1 MFPELHF
8 DNKLND
14 FINDTRNL
22 CRISE
27 IIQHGKGYLLKQEDG
42 NFIKFESIDTISFI
56 PKSKLVLA
64 LDGFNNTKYRT
75 TIKIGRFISKFMIK
89 EARINFNISDRDIE
103 IFVNLYKS
111 YFDTDTTK
119 YKIVSGDEILKWYLY
134 ENYHLPLGFQHGSLW
149 NSCMRYREKNS
160 YMNIYAV
167 NPEKVKMLVHISE
180 DGKLRTRALL
190 WEEVYDQHGN
200 KFKVMDRI
208 YSVYDYE
215 VLSFKKWATDNNYIY
230 KKEQSSKRERLFVTP
245 DGTTDLKLKV
255 KLDKWKIDCYPYI
268 DTFKFLNY
276 GNGVLSNNDDCFFDF
291 ILIQNDGSLERE
303 ECETDTD
310 F

>member
-14 FINDTRNL
+14 FIKDTRNL

-27 IIQHGKGYLLKQEDG
+27 ILQHGKGYLLKQDG

-64 LDGFNNTKYRT
+64 LDGFSNTKYRT
-75 TIKIGRFISKFMIK
+75 TVKVGRFISKFMLK

-103 IFVNLYKS
+103 VFVNLFKS
-111 YFDTDTTK
+111 YFDTDTSK
-119 YKIVSGDEILKWYLY
+119 YKIVSGDEILDWYLY
-134 ENYHLPLGFQHGSLW
+134 ENYHLPFGFQHGSLW

-167 NPEKVKMLVHISE
+167 NPEKVKMLVHINE

-190 WEEVYDQHGN
+190 WEEVYDQNGN

-230 KKEQSSKRERLFVTP
+230 KKEQSSKKERLFVTP
-245 DGTTDLKLKV
+245 DGTMDLKLKV
-255 KLDKWKIDCYPYI
+255 KLDKWKIEYYPYI

-276 GNGVLSNNDDCFFDF
+276 SNGVLSNNDDCFYDF

-303 ECETDTD
+303 EIDSDSD

>member
-27 IIQHGKGYLLKQEDG
+27 ILQHGKGYLLKQDG

-64 LDGFNNTKYRT
+64 LDGFSNTKYRT
-75 TIKIGRFISKFMIK
+75 TVKVGRFISKFMLK

-103 IFVNLYKS
+103 IFVNLFKS
-111 YFDTDTTK
+111 YFDTDTSK
-119 YKIVSGDEILKWYLY
+119 YKIVSGDEILDWYLY
-134 ENYHLPLGFQHGSLW
+134 ENYHLPFGHKHGSLW

-167 NPEKVKMLVHISE
+167 NPEKVKMLVHINE

-245 DGTTDLKLKV
+245 DGTMDLKLKV
-255 KLDKWKIDCYPYI
+255 GLDKWKIEYYPYI

-303 ECETDTD
+303 EIESDSD